1 MNKIVDPN
9 VVANAYT
16 KSSNIATAKVAGS
29 GDDGV
34 SFSDFMRDNARESI
48 GTLKSS
54 ERMSALAVTGDAD
67 LVDVVQA
74 VTNAEVTLNTV
85 VAIRDRMVSA
95 YQEILRMPM

>member
-1 MNKIVDPN
+1 MDKLIDPN
-9 VVANAYT
+9 IAASAYAN
-16 KSSNIATAKVAGS
+16 SSNIATKKVPG
-29 GDDGV
+29 GDDDGV
-34 SFSDFMRDNARESI
+34 KFSDFLRENTRESI
-48 GTLKSS
+48 GALKTS
-54 ERMSALAVTGDAD
+54 EKMSAMAVTGEAD

>member
-1 MNKIVDPN
+1 MDRVIDPN
-9 VVANAYT
+9 VAANAYT
-16 KSSNIATAKVAGS
+16 NSQNIPTKKVPG

-34 SFSDFMRDNARESI
+34 TFSDFLRDGVRDSI
-48 GTLKSS
+48 GDLRGGEK
-54 ERMSALAVTGDAD
+54 MSAMAVTGEAD